1 MGERLQRWQCDCSNG
16 CNVCLV
22 AATGFSVEIEIGG
35 KASCDLNGPSVGFPG
50 REKHIVV
57 VVFCKYLQKQRELW

>member
-1 MGERLQRWQCDCSNG
+1 M
-16 CNVCLV
+16 
-22 AATGFSVEIEIGG
+22 
-35 KASCDLNGPSVGFPG
+35 ASCDLNGPSVGFPG